1 MMQPVSK
8 LLVLAGLG
16 IALVGI
22 IIWLFGNKLNWFG
35 NLPGDIRVER
45 QNFRFYAPIA
55 SMLLV
60 SILLSAIL
68 WLIRRIF

>member
-1 MMQPVSK
+1 MQPIGK
-8 LLVLAGLG
+8 LLIIGGLG
-16 IALVGI
+16 IALVGV

-45 QNFRFYAPIA
+45 QNFRFYAPIV

-60 SILLSAIL
+60 SILLSGIL

>member
-1 MMQPVSK
+1 MQPIGK
-8 LLVLAGLG
+8 LLVIAGLG

-22 IIWLFGNKLNWFG
+22 LIWLFGNKLNWFG

-45 QNFRFYAPIA
+45 QNFRFYAPIV

-60 SILLSAIL
+60 SILLSGIL
-68 WLIRRIF
+68 WLIRRFF

>member
-1 MMQPVSK
+1 MQPIGK
-8 LLVLAGLG
+8 LIFFAGLG

-22 IIWLFGNKLNWFG
+22 IIWLLGNRLHWFG

-45 QNFRFYAPIA
+45 PNFKFYAPIV

-60 SILLSAIL
+60 SILLSLIM
-68 WLIRRIF
+68 WLIRRFL

>member
-1 MMQPVSK
+1 MQPLGKV
-8 LLVLAGLG
+8 LVLAGLG
-16 IALVGI
+16 MAFIGLL
-22 IIWLFGNKLNWFG
+22 IWLFGDKLNWFG

-45 QNFRFYAPIA
+45 QNFRFYAPLV

-60 SILLSAIL
+60 SILLSGIL

>member
-1 MMQPVSK
+1 MQPVGK

-35 NLPGDIRVER
+35 NLPGDIRIER

-68 WLIRRIF
+68 WLVRRIF